1 MEFAGQ
7 KIRITPVTEQ
17 DLDFICTLECDAS
30 IWSFE
35 EDVETDTEKVRDK
48 YRSHFSTT
56 DEEPYAYDFIIRRL
70 EDPEGEPI
78 GLIQMWS
85 YVGHRKSWELG
96 FALLPN
102 YVGNGYGSEATKLL
116 LEFAFNGLHAH
127 KVIGMCNAQNVRS
140 AALMQHVGMT
150 REAVFKEEL
159 WWNNQWTDQYFFSI
173 LEKEFI
179 ERRGRNS
186 DDQVGL
192 VKWKV
197 GLQ

>member
-48 YRSHFSTT
+48 YRSHFFTT

-173 LEKEFI
+173 LEKEFS

>member
-17 DLDFICTLECDAS
+17 DLDFISKLECDAS

-35 EDVETDTEKVRDK
+35 ETVETDTEKVRDK
-48 YRSHFSTT
+48 YRNHFFTT
-56 DEEPYAYDFIIRRL
+56 DEKPYAYDFIIRRL

-85 YVGHRKSWELG
+85 YVDHRKSWELG

-102 YVGNGYGSEATKLL
+102 YVGEGYGSEATNLL
-116 LEFAFNGLHAH
+116 LEFAFNGLHVH

-173 LEKEFI
+173 LEKEFS
-179 ERRGRNS
+179 ERRGRGS

-192 VKWKV
+192 VK
-197 GLQ
+197 